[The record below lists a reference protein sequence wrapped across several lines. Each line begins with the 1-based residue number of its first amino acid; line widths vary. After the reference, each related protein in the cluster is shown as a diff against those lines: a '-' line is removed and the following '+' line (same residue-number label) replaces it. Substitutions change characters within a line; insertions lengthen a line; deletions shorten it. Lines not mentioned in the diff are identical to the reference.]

1 MQKTTGRPRSIRDPA
16 SSAVVADYVETWNS
30 ATDKASVLKLVNDA
44 RSLASPVN
52 TPPITLS
59 QLNNKMNSLRKL
71 IPKGSRKRASG
82 SGGSNIGVKRENPQ
96 LAPVDMASQA
106 APDVISNSMMRHL
119 SPDFW
124 SGCYAEVI
132 EEEKKKVEGDQ
143 HTEDE
148 EDDNDEITFD
158 ENIFTEEE
166 DPEGG
171 SADDGF
177 EGNDVQM
184 RPVGISSS
192 SAQRR
197 GGMSAYPGCKP
208 YLLVRSATSSL
219 SCCTIHSTM
228 ARWPLAQ
235 AMWRGVTP
243 MLLRASSEAPFSF
256 TSHFTMWR
264 WLLSQA

>member
-1 MQKTTGRPRSIRDPA
+1 M
-16 SSAVVADYVETWNS
+16 VADYVETWNS

-44 RSLASPVN
+44 RSLALPVN

-119 SPDFW
+119 SPEFW
-124 SGCYAEVI
+124 SGCYAKVI

-148 EDDNDEITFD
+148 EDDYDEITFD

-166 DPEGG
+166 DPKLRIRRVALPTMVLKAMTSICVLSEFPRARP
-171 SADDGF
+171 SASGPTGQIF
-177 EGNDVQM
+177 AGILGTNLGRRWQM
-184 RPVGISSS
+184 RWLPRIV
-192 SAQRR
+192 RR
-197 GGMSAYPGCKP
+197 
-208 YLLVRSATSSL
+208 
-219 SCCTIHSTM
+219 
-228 ARWPLAQ
+228 
-235 AMWRGVTP
+235 
-243 MLLRASSEAPFSF
+243 
-256 TSHFTMWR
+256 
-264 WLLSQA
+264 